1 MLGMFR
7 RRTVCSCSERSANW
21 SWPFTRAHER
31 YHDATVT
38 TVTCLKHHWS
48 VRLYDPKTMSF
59 VKSAEERKIVRPIQA
74 NTGQTQPS
82 NVHDAGDVHR
92 YASGIAL
99 PRAPQLAP
107 VVKRIWRNV
116 EAAN

>member
-99 PRAPQLAP
+99 PRAPQLGRETHLA
-107 VVKRIWRNV
+107 
-116 EAAN
+116 